1 MYYNYCEI
9 TKYVLTLCIFACV
22 CVCLC
27 EGEFCCIRLA
37 TEGMSDYYPWLSA
50 ARAVGVQKH
59 AKHTHK
65 RIPLYIHLYWYI
77 HMCVCVCILN
87 TVTSRVSGNASED
100 LYTLASL
107 LANAL
112 CCFIDV
118 CVYICAYANMYV
130 CVCVC
135 IYSSCNPFCCFCRH
149 TPTYYQ

>member
-1 MYYNYCEI
+1 MCVFMRGW
-9 TKYVLTLCIFACV
+9 VLLHSPSDRRD
-22 CVCLC
+22 
-27 EGEFCCIRLA
+27 ERLLSL
-37 TEGMSDYYPWLSA
+37 TE
-50 ARAVGVQKH
+50 RAVGVQKH
-59 AKHTHK
+59 AKNTHASAFHYT
-65 RIPLYIHLYWYI
+65 YIYI
-77 HMCVCVCILN
+77 DIFICVCVCILN
-87 TVTSRVSGNASED
+87 TVMSRVSGNASED
-100 LYTLASL
+100 LYTLALL